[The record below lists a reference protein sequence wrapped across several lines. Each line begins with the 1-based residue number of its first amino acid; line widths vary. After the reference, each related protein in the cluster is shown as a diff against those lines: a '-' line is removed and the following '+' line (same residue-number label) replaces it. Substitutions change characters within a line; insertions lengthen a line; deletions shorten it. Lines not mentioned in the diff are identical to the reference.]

1 MQNAKRIEIITGAYD
16 MREVIRILDQ
26 AGLPSYTLIP
36 DIQGKGE
43 RGTRDAGGLTEAFK
57 NSMLIVVCSE
67 TDWNGLKEHLRQL
80 IQRVGGMVMA
90 SDCEFLKH

>member
-16 MREVIRILDQ
+16 MREVIRVLDQ
-26 AGLPSYTLIP
+26 AGLSSYTLIP

-43 RGTRDAGGLTEAFK
+43 RGTRDAGDLTEAFK

-67 TDWNGLKEHLRQL
+67 THWEGLKEKLRL
-80 IQRVGGMVMA
+80 VVERLGGMVIA
-90 SDCEFLKH
+90 SDCELLKH

>member
-16 MREVIRILDQ
+16 MREVIRLLEL

-43 RGTRDAGGLTEAFK
+43 RGTRDADGLTGAFK
-57 NSMLIVVCSE
+57 NSLLIVVCSE
-67 TDWNGLKEHLRQL
+67 TAWEGLKETLRNL

-90 SDCEFLKH
+90 CDCEFLMH